1 MRQAM
6 KGIYTMTE
14 FFDVTLGLAMFL
26 FFCAMFAATLVFGP
40 AMFPLAGSLTLLCA
54 SMAGMWIGAYMVGN
68 A

>member
-1 MRQAM
+1 MI
-6 KGIYTMTE
+6 K

-40 AMFPLAGSLTLLCA
+40 AMLPLAGSLTLLLA
-54 SMAGMWIGAYMVGN
+54 SMGGMWIGAYMVGN

>member
-6 KGIYTMTE
+6 KGSYIMPKLFDAVLGMAMFM
-14 FFDVTLGLAMFL
+14 FFLAMFS
-26 FFCAMFAATLVFGP
+26 ATLLFGP

-54 SMAGMWIGAYMVGN
+54 SMGGMFIGAYMFGN

>member
-1 MRQAM
+1 
-6 KGIYTMTE
+6 MTK

-40 AMFPLAGSLTLLCA
+40 AMLPLAGSLTLLLA
-54 SMAGMWIGAYMVGN
+54 SMGGMWIGAYMVGN

>member
-14 FFDVTLGLAMFL
+14 FFDVTLGLAMFS
-26 FFCAMFAATLVFGP
+26 ATLLFGP

-54 SMAGMWIGAYMVGN
+54 SMGGMFIGAYMFGN

>member
-1 MRQAM
+1 V
-6 KGIYTMTE
+6 KGNIMIK

-40 AMFPLAGSLTLLCA
+40 AMLPLAGSLTLLLA
-54 SMAGMWIGAYMVGN
+54 SMGGMWIGAYMVGN

>member
-1 MRQAM
+1 MP
-6 KGIYTMTE
+6 K

-26 FFCAMFAATLVFGP
+26 FFCAMFAATLLFGP
-40 AMFPLAGSLTLLCA
+40 TMFPLSSNLILLCA

>member
-1 MRQAM
+1 MI
-6 KGIYTMTE
+6 KL
-14 FFDVTLGLAMFL
+14 FDVTLGLAMFL

-40 AMFPLAGSLTLLCA
+40 AMFPLSSNLILLCA

>member
-1 MRQAM
+1 MP
-6 KGIYTMTE
+6 KL
-14 FFDVTLGLAMFL
+14 FDVTLGLAMSL

-40 AMFPLAGSLTLLCA
+40 AMFPLSSNLVLLCA